1 MTIFSHE
8 MKQNKN
14 MLIIWSLSVG
24 LLIFVCM
31 MLYPQMQ
38 GQMEDINKVYSSMG
52 SFSEAFGMDRL
63 NFGTVMGFYG
73 IEGGN
78 ILGIGGAFFAA
89 MTGIGMLSKE
99 ENAHTVEF
107 LLTHGVSR
115 KRIVAEKLLAVL
127 TIIVVFNAV
136 CIGLSMVSFKIIGED
151 IAMKEFFLFHLAQFI
166 MQCELAFICYGISAF
181 IKRGGIGIGIG
192 IASIGYFF
200 NIILNISDKA
210 KWLKYVTPFA
220 YSDAAD
226 ILSKAEIKGALIT
239 VGVFY
244 AVIAVAVAFCKYC
257 MKDVVS

>member
-8 MKQNKN
+8 MKQNRK

-24 LLIFVCM
+24 LLMLTCM

-38 GQMEDINKVYSSMG
+38 GQMEDINKMYSSMG
-52 SFSEAFGMDRL
+52 SFSEAFGMDKL

-73 IEGGN
+73 IECGN

-89 MTGIGMLSKE
+89 MVGISMLSKE
-99 ENAHTVEF
+99 ESGHTAEF

-127 TIIVVFNAV
+127 TIIVVFNAI
-136 CIGLSMVSFKIIGED
+136 CIGLSMISFKFIGEE
-151 IAMKEFFLFHLAQFI
+151 IAMKEFMLFHLAQFI
-166 MQCELAFICYGISAF
+166 MQCELAFICYGISSY
-181 IKRGGIGIGIG
+181 IKRGGNGIGIG
-192 IASIGYFF
+192 IASLGYFL

-210 KWLKYVTPFA
+210 QWLKYVTPFA

-226 ILSKAEIKGALIT
+226 ILSKAEIKGDLIGVGILYAI
-239 VGVFY
+239 VGVFIGFWQY
-244 AVIAVAVAFCKYC
+244 CK
-257 MKDVVS
+257 KDVVS